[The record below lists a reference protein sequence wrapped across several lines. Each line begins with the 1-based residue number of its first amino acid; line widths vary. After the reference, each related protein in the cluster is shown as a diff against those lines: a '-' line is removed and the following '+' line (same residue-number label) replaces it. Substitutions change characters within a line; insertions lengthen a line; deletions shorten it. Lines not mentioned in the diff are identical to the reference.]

1 MIADGLLATDMSCAT
16 FKMTLML
23 KLSFKAV
30 QCKMSEEGC
39 EGQMYTNTRRPSD
52 MQKNVIWVIYALH
65 CENLYDLEY
74 SKAIDPVYGEVHGL
88 GCDCVG
94 QHTVLAG
101 QVDTLHTSIL

>member
-1 MIADGLLATDMSCAT
+1 
-16 FKMTLML
+16 
-23 KLSFKAV
+23 
-30 QCKMSEEGC
+30 
-39 EGQMYTNTRRPSD
+39 

-101 QVDTLHTSIL
+101 